1 VICPNDRVQL
11 LLAILLALG
20 VPFATLHTEQQRVT
34 CCCPDPD
41 HCVCPDHKPDKSGQP
56 HMQACHKQSVDGIR
70 AQLAAFEPP
79 APITLELPVR
89 RWQPVV
95 HALPSPHAA
104 PLPRRP
110 DAPS

>member
-1 VICPNDRVQL
+1 MICPNAGVQL

-20 VPFATLHTEQQRVT
+20 VPFATLHTEHVRVT

-56 HMQACHKQSVDGIR
+56 RMQTCHRQVVDGI
-70 AQLAAFEPP
+70 ATQIAAFEPP
-79 APITLELPVR
+79 EPLALPMPAPY
-89 RWQPVV
+89 V
-95 HALPSPHAA
+95 HAIAHVLPTPHAS

>member
-1 VICPNDRVQL
+1 VTF

-20 VPFATLHTEQQRVT
+20 VPFATLHTEQHRVT

-56 HMQACHKQSVDGIR
+56 RMQTCHRQTVDGI
-70 AQLAAFEPP
+70 AAELAAFEAPP
-79 APITLELPVR
+79 LAELPIPSPRTAEVAY
-89 RWQPVV
+89 
-95 HALPSPHAA
+95 ALPSPHA
-104 PLPRRP
+104 PPSLRQP